1 MRWRSAVFGL
11 LLTLAAGGGA
21 RAEAPA
27 EALQTHLYA
36 GSIAEGERV
45 LARLS
50 RANKEGQA
58 ALGMLRFVAAFERFG
73 QGLHRYGLQAPRTAF
88 MPLLAFPVPRNP
100 NPEKITYEAFRALLA
115 QFVADLDRAQTT
127 LEAVGDAPVKL
138 PLDVLKL
145 RIDINSDGK
154 AEESER
160 FVSLFMTAFG
170 GARAGVQSADPGAF
184 VIGFDTADMYWLR
197 GYSNLLAV
205 AAEFFLA
212 HDFRDS
218 FDNTFH
224 RFFPQADLP
233 FARISGEGRQ
243 RDRREA
249 GDFSTLGDAV
259 AFIHLLRWKTIEPE
273 RLVRMHAR
281 LKTVAELN
289 RRTWAAAN
297 SETDNDREWLPN
309 PRQQGV
315 LPGVPVTAE
324 TVASW
329 LDFVETFEK
338 VLDGKLLVPHWRF
351 EKGVNLKRLLTES
364 KEFDAVLWFTGHAAL
379 PFLEEGPVADRMTW
393 TRATRGLGGN
403 FLMYAFYFN

>member
-1 MRWRSAVFGL
+1 MRWRSAV
-11 LLTLAAGGGA
+11 LALVLALGAGGTAGA
-21 RAEAPA
+21 QNAP
-27 EALQTHLYA
+27 EMLQTHLYA
-36 GSIAEGERV
+36 GSIAQGERA
-45 LARLS
+45 LAARS
-50 RANKEGQA
+50 KTDREAQA

-73 QGLHRYGLQAPRTAF
+73 QGLYRYGLRAPRTNF
-88 MPLLAFPVPRNP
+88 MPLLAFPVPHNP
-100 NPEKITYEAFRALLA
+100 NPEKITYESFRTLLSAFVTDLDLA
-115 QFVADLDRAQTT
+115 QRTMET
-127 LEAVGDAPVKL
+127 VGDAPVKL
-138 PLDVLKL
+138 PLDVLRM
-145 RIDINSDGK
+145 RIDINGDGK

-170 GARAGVQSADPGAF
+170 GADPTAQAADPGSF
-184 VIGFDTADMYWLR
+184 VIGFDTADIYWLR

-212 HDFRDS
+212 HDFRES

-233 FARISGEGRQ
+233 FARMASESRQ

-249 GDFSTLGDAV
+249 GDFSTIGDTIAL
-259 AFIHLLRWKTIEPE
+259 IHLMRWKTIEPE
-273 RLVRMHAR
+273 RLARIHAR

-289 RRTWAAAN
+289 RKTWAAVN

-315 LPGVPVTAE
+315 LSGVPVTTE

-364 KEFDAVLWFTGHAAL
+364 KEFDLVLWATGHAAL
-379 PFLEEGPVADRMTW
+379 PFLEDGPVADRQMW
-393 TRATRGLGGN
+393 MRATRGLGGN